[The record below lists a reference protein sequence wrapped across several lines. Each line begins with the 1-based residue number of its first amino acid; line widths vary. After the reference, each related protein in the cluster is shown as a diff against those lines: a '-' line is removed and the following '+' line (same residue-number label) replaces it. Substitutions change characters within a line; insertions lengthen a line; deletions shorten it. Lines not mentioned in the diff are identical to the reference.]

1 MFLFLFLFDL
11 VQNVALPAATAEQLQ
26 LLQEEFFYPFRTIV
40 QSERLFFKFD
50 LAAGFGFT

>member
-1 MFLFLFLFDL
+1 MLSKLI
-11 VQNVALPAATAEQLQ
+11 ALPAAAAEQLQ